1 MALDNPAIPAMM
13 GTILELPILPVTLM
27 LIAILILNG
36 ILALIGFAIAR
47 SLWQWRNA
55 LAHAADALQA
65 ADRATHELLDTA
77 PAGIGVGQIESQRL
91 RQSYRQLAAQVRRLQ
106 SVLGLVGWSHQLVRS
121 RSPLLPSFRRRST

>member
-1 MALDNPAIPAMM
+1 MM
-13 GTILELPILPVTLM
+13 GTIPELPIPPVTLM
-27 LIAILILNG
+27 LIAILIING
-36 ILALIGFAIAR
+36 CLALIGFAIAR

-77 PAGIGVGQIESQRL
+77 PAGIGVGQVESQRL

-106 SVLGLVGWSHQLVRS
+106 SVLGLVGWSYPILRG
-121 RSPLLPSFRRRST
+121 RSPIVRPFRQRST